1 MKYNPDIIK
10 SNRKTVSLEI
20 RADGKL
26 TVRAPQKMTYK
37 EIEAFVNSRSEWIE
51 KTLEKYRN
59 ITGNPVTPYTAAEI
73 EEFTRKAKEII
84 PERVKF
90 FAGLMGV
97 TYGKVS
103 IRHPKTMWG
112 SCSSKGNLSFSCLL
126 TQMPPEIL
134 DSVVVH
140 ELSHRKHMN
149 HSKAFYDEIL
159 RIMPDYR
166 ERERWLKENGLNY
179 SRRLPK

>member
-20 RADGKL
+20 RPDGKL
-26 TVRAPQKMTYK
+26 TVRAPAKMSYR
-37 EIEAFVNSRSEWIE
+37 EIEAFVNSKAEWIE

-59 ITGNPVTPYTAAEI
+59 ISGNPVLPYTREEL
-73 EEFTRKAKEII
+73 EEFTEIAKAII
-84 PERVKF
+84 PQRVEY

-97 TYGKVS
+97 TYNKIS

-149 HSKAFYDEIL
+149 HSKEFYDEIL
-159 RIMPDYR
+159 RVMPDYR
-166 ERERWLKENGLNY
+166 ERERWLKENGLSY

>member
-20 RADGKL
+20 RPDGKL
-26 TVRAPQKMTYK
+26 TVRAPQRMTYK
-37 EIEAFVNSRSEWIE
+37 EIEAFVNSKSEWIE
-51 KTLEKYRN
+51 KALEKYRN
-59 ITGNPVTPYTAAEI
+59 ISENSEPEYTVGEL
-73 EEFTRKAKEII
+73 EEFTRLAKAII
-84 PERVKF
+84 PQRVRF
-90 FAGLMGV
+90 FADLMGV
-97 TYGKVS
+97 TYNKIS

-149 HSKAFYDEIL
+149 HSKEFYAEIL
-159 RIMPDYR
+159 RVMPDYY
-166 ERERWLKENGLNY
+166 ERERWLKKNGVYY
-179 SRRLPK
+179 SRRLPR